1 METLDFSG
9 ILRSLETVVEKV
21 EKLEDRNE
29 RRKILPN
36 PTQLD
41 RFKKLASRIVKLRRK
56 LATDDERVAREQ
68 REALDAFADGLFKGA

>member
-1 METLDFSG
+1 MENLDFSG

-36 PTQLD
+36 PT
-41 RFKKLASRIVKLRRK
+41 
-56 LATDDERVAREQ
+56 
-68 REALDAFADGLFKGA
+68 